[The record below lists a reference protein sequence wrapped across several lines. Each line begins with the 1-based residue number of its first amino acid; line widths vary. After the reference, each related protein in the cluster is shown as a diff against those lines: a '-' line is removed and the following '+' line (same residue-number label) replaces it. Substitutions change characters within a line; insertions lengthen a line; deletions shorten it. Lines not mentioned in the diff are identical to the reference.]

1 MGNLQF
7 IEVKPM
13 PQFTVYD
20 IRLKNKLI
28 SNSKSVTN
36 KLVEEVKKD
45 IVTLQPLQRIKKK
58 TSVIFDVKPRNDD
71 IATYC
76 TTLLQINFYGQCN
89 SDKNFDKNRIKNLH
103 LLDLFEN
110 FSLALFLKYMDM
122 FLRAYGSADIR
133 GDEEEFSYYLQ
144 GLLEQRYCVQDAR
157 KFILDAKQFLKI
169 YAKRCSK
176 YLGDRP
182 QISLQILSDF
192 KQCHLF
198 VPNALFLYSLKT
210 SENLKGGRG

>member
-192 KQCHLF
+192 NQCHLF

>member
-7 IEVKPM
+7 IEVIPM

-36 KLVEEVKKD
+36 KLVKEVKKD
-45 IVTLQPLQRIKKK
+45 IVTSQPLELIKKK
-58 TSVIFDVKPRNDD
+58 TSVMFDVKPRNDD

-144 GLLEQRYCVQDAR
+144 GLLEQRCCVQDAR
-157 KFILDAKQFLKI
+157 KFISDAKQFLKI
-169 YAKRCSK
+169 YAKRCGN
-176 YLGDRP
+176 YLRDCL
-182 QISLQILSDF
+182 QISFHILGEF
-192 KQCHLF
+192 KRI
-198 VPNALFLYSLKT
+198 N
-210 SENLKGGRG
+210 